1 MSRAEAF
8 LAAFH
13 AIEHHLRRIGGTP
26 ARLPFYRALDEA
38 ARRSPEARRFADD
51 LREYA
56 DLRNAIVHSARG
68 DEPIAEPHRDVVE
81 HLQRILASLTD
92 PPRVL
97 PLFKR
102 QVITVGEAEP
112 VARAVEIMYA
122 ESISQVPVMRG
133 AAFEA
138 LLTTK
143 TVTRWLGASV
153 AEDLFSLLETPVA
166 HVLRFAEGADSYAII
181 ASSATLA
188 QVMDR
193 FHDAEVG
200 GSKLQALFIS
210 QRGKPTDKLLG
221 VITTADLSLI
231 LDTLEDRT
239 GAQRRGK

>member
-1 MSRAEAF
+1 MSRAETF

-13 AIEHHLRRIGGTP
+13 AIERQLRRIAGTP
-26 ARLPFYRALDEA
+26 EHLPFSRVVDEA
-38 ARRSPEARRFADD
+38 AQRSPEARPFAND

-56 DLRNAIVHSARG
+56 ELRNAIVHRSRR
-68 DEPIAEPHRDVVE
+68 EPIAEPHRDVVA
-81 HLQRILASLTD
+81 HLERILATLTD
-92 PPRVL
+92 PPKVL

-102 QVITVGEAEP
+102 EVITVNETDP

-133 AAFEA
+133 SAFEA

-153 AEDLFSLLETPVA
+153 GDDVFSLLETPVA

-188 QVMDR
+188 HVMDH
-193 FHDAEVG
+193 FQEAELR
-200 GSKLQALFIS
+200 GSKPQALFIS

-221 VITTADLSLI
+221 VITTADLPRI
-231 LDTLEDRT
+231 VDTLGGRA
-239 GAQRRGK
+239 GAPRRGK